1 MEDDDKEQTKK
12 KTTMEQLLTCTKSQ
26 VRDINRDKVDSGRQ
40 GTNANVQSA
49 KHSQPR
55 SDLGGGEAKIL

>member
-12 KTTMEQLLTCTKSQ
+12 KTTMEQLLTYTKSQ

-55 SDLGGGEAKIL
+55 SDLGGEAKIL